1 MVTSFFRITSL
12 QVIKEKLYLMTDS
25 LDFYVDVYP
34 CCLTAWYKHNSKVVF
49 ILFLLYGIPRERS
62 FYHENERNEQLKKVG
77 TCPSLGRINFIKRRS
92 LIWCTVPVYLE
103 FTVRN
108 TLFSTFFIRCQ
119 FKSVFK
125 PALQEIFHI
134 FY

>member
-1 MVTSFFRITSL
+1 MTRL

-49 ILFLLYGIPRERS
+49 IVLLLYGISRERS
-62 FYHENERNEQLKKVG
+62 FYHEDERNEQLKKSRNM
-77 TCPSLGRINFIKRRS
+77 PIPGRINFIKRRS